1 MLFPLGIHSIYN
13 VTFAARAQPL
23 ISQTLWWKQYGQ
35 NISDQLLSIHS
46 TAMDISA
53 QLEILALP
61 WLILSIFSTG
71 FILPVAYMSFL
82 RWQYFVQSR
91 TRLAVSS
98 WDAMFNRA
106 AEHPSCPKQVRK
118 VYSALQSVI
127 KKWTKVNHVTATPM
141 RPPTVPPAR
150 K

>member
-1 MLFPLGIHSIYN
+1 VIY
-13 VTFAARAQPL
+13 AARAQPL

-35 NISDQLLSIHS
+35 NTSDQLLSIHS
-46 TAMDISA
+46 AAMDVST

-61 WLILSIFSTG
+61 WLIFSIFSTG

-82 RWQYFVQSR
+82 RWQYFVQPR
-91 TRLAVSS
+91 MRLVVAS
-98 WDAMFNRA
+98 WDAVFNRA

-118 VYSALQSVI
+118 VYTAVQTMV
-127 KKWTKVNHVTATPM
+127 KKWAKVSHIATAPPM
-141 RPPTVPPAR
+141 RAATSSTR